1 MISTAEIIKER
12 RKTEVPVVYDRRDP
26 EKRLSNNDVAEDRRL
41 EMLVHAL
48 GPVSDYLI
56 APDVTDIILNPDG
69 KLWIER
75 HETGKELTEHKIS
88 TGFAETI
95 IKLIATHTNQQVTK
109 ENPIVSAEIPGCG
122 YRFEG
127 TLPPVV
133 QTPAFCIRKH
143 ATQIFTL
150 TDYVTQGIMTE
161 HQKDAI
167 VKAVKTSKNILV
179 VGGTGSGK
187 TTLSN
192 AILQEMST
200 SRDRIIIIEDT
211 RELQCDAEDITFLR
225 TTESVDMTRL
235 LKSSMRQNPDR
246 IIVGEVRGGEA
257 LALLK
262 AWNTGHPGGLAT
274 IHANNARAG
283 LVRLEQLIQEVIPTS
298 QKGLI
303 AEAIDRVIF
312 ITKEKKK
319 RLIKELITV
328 NGINQ
333 QNEYVTEGI

>member
-75 HETGKELTEHKIS
+75 HETGKELTGHKIS

-133 QTPAFCIRKH
+133 QTPTFCIRKH

-225 TTESVDMTRL
+225 TTETVDMTRL

-333 QNEYVTEGI
+333 QKEYVTEGI